1 MIFRN
6 LVMSRLDQGPIT
18 GEMRLGFLVQ
28 DICICIFTSWSSPT
42 RRAGLDD
49 SPQPC
54 QCIASKRLHSVC
66 PMPMCRKETPPR
78 VPPSFS
84 FIFIYFIYFF
94 SSCQILSQIHFLR
107 GRSVAPCRCR
117 AILESY
123 PDKGQ
128 KNTAWSDYPQH
139 TLKRW

>member
-1 MIFRN
+1 
-6 LVMSRLDQGPIT
+6 MSRLDQGPIT

-84 FIFIYFIYFF
+84 FIFIFLLFFFILPDTITDPLFEGKV
-94 SSCQILSQIHFLR
+94 CCPVQVQGHPRIL
-107 GRSVAPCRCR
+107 P
-117 AILESY
+117 
-123 PDKGQ
+123 
-128 KNTAWSDYPQH
+128 
-139 TLKRW
+139 